1 MEWERPELPLTVQA
15 ELLSLNRTSLYYQP
29 APPSAEELRLKH
41 RIDELYTLYPFMG
54 SRKIT
59 AMLHQEGETVHRNT
73 VQVYMRDMGLAA
85 IYPGPNLSKRNLQH
99 RTFPYLLRG
108 LTIQRPNHV
117 FGIDITYIRLKQG
130 WMYLVAV
137 LDWYSRY
144 VVDWQLEQSLEIDF
158 VLETV
163 RRALAVHK
171 PEIFNSDQGSH
182 FTSPQY
188 TDLLKEAGVRISMD
202 GRGRALD
209 NVFTERLWRSVK
221 YEEVYLNDYATPRE
235 ARNGISRYMDF
246 YNNVRPHQSLHYR
259 TPSTVYFNNEL
270 SSRGDGIKK
279 IVE

>member
-1 MEWERPELPLTVQA
+1 
-15 ELLSLNRTSLYYQP
+15 
-29 APPSAEELRLKH
+29 
-41 RIDELYTLYPFMG
+41 
-54 SRKIT
+54 
-59 AMLHQEGETVHRNT
+59 MLHQEGETVHRNT
-73 VQVYMRDMGLAA
+73 VQVYMRDMGLVA

-99 RTFPYLLRG
+99 RTYPYLLRG

-163 RRALAVHK
+163 RRAMAVHK

-209 NVFTERLWRSVK
+209 NIFTERLWRSVK
-221 YEEVYLNDYATPRE
+221 YEEVYLNDYTTPRE
-235 ARNGISRYMDF
+235 ARKGISHYMDF
-246 YNNVRPHQSLHYR
+246 YNNIRPHQSLNYR
-259 TPSTVYFNNEL
+259 TPSTVYKL
-270 SSRGDGIKK
+270 
-279 IVE
+279 V